1 MNSNITKQLRNG
13 NVHDNLLRLIMKHSS
28 GVMLTGQDGDRSVLV
43 ALGEKQTTKGL
54 SWQCAK
60 RTIQTSQRWWFG
72 HLSYDLKN
80 EFEHLPEPKED
91 VFDFGRFFFF
101 SPEVVLR
108 YDPLSHRIA
117 IVYGHESALEGM
129 MNRSGAVRDQQGLS
143 TPMVPD
149 STPSPDEYQT
159 QFDRLQQHI
168 QRGDIYEVTYS
179 IEHGGSGKLDP
190 VKTYSELLERTKA
203 PHGGFY
209 KVGDNY
215 LLCGSPERYLQ
226 HKNGRLVSQP
236 IKGTAKRDNDP
247 ATDIR
252 LRDHL
257 RTDEKERAENIM
269 ITDLVRNDLSRI
281 AKRNSVQV
289 DELCEVYSYKTVHQM
304 ISTISAQLE
313 EGRNPLDAI
322 DVTFPMGS
330 MTGAPKIRA
339 MELID
344 ACESF
349 PRGLYSG
356 SIGYIDPEMNF
367 DLNVVIRSILYN
379 DSAET
384 YAIRTGSALT
394 SLSNAEFEYNECLLK
409 AQSMLDAIRT

>member
-1 MNSNITKQLRNG
+1 
-13 NVHDNLLRLIMKHSS
+13 
-28 GVMLTGQDGDRSVLV
+28 MLTGQDGNRSVLV
-43 ALGEKQTTKGL
+43 ALGVKESTKGL
-54 SWQCAK
+54 SWQAAK
-60 RTIQTSQRWWFG
+60 QMIRASRRWWFG

-80 EFEHLPEPKED
+80 EFEKLSEPKD
-91 VFDFGRFFFF
+91 NAFDFGRFYFF

-108 YDPLSHRIA
+108 YSPLNQRID
-117 IVYGHESALEGM
+117 IECGDESTLEEMMKSVEVAL
-129 MNRSGAVRDQQGLS
+129 DQQGSFRPIEPVS
-143 TPMVPD
+143 TL
-149 STPSPDEYQT
+149 SPDEYT
-159 QFDRLQQHI
+159 KQFDRLQQHI
-168 QRGDIYEVTYS
+168 QRGDVYEVTYS

-190 VKTYSELLERTKA
+190 VKTYLELLERTKA

-209 KVGDNY
+209 KLDDNY

-226 HKNGRLVSQP
+226 HNNGRLVSQP
-236 IKGTAKRDNDP
+236 IKGTAKRDGDP
-247 ATDIR
+247 TEDLR
-252 LRDHL
+252 LLNHL
-257 RTDEKERAENIM
+257 RMDEKERAENIM

-339 MELID
+339 MDLID

-379 DSAET
+379 DSAER

-394 SLSNAEFEYNECLLK
+394 SLSNADFEYNECLLK